1 MWDLHYDTSGGLFED
16 VLWLEIRR
24 HQQYQKLGSMETSI
38 LWMSY
43 RGSAFVERGF
53 CVTVV
58 LLGD

>member
-38 LWMSY
+38 LQMSY
-43 RGSAFVERGF
+43 RGFCLCGEGVLCYCCSAR
-53 CVTVV
+53 
-58 LLGD
+58 